1 MSVNFHK
8 KLKDEFD
15 RYDRLLRESEGNDSP
30 TQQASKPMQLRQL
43 IANQYLNV
51 KTKEVEGNFSDEVGN
66 ALQDQK
72 RK

>member
-15 RYDRLLRESEGNDSP
+15 RYDRLQRDTDVTDSL
-30 TQQASKPMQLRQL
+30 TYQTGTKSVQLRQM

-51 KTKEVEGNFSDEVGN
+51 NREEGTFSD
-66 ALQDQK
+66 
-72 RK
+72 